1 MRKAMLVIN
10 PETLTPELKNVFVE
24 VEKEEI
30 EKGMRPYE
38 KSSDKIKRK
47 RILKVYN
54 RWNDPKTN
62 RKGIATQTNN
72 FHDTLHRLNNI
83 TIKKSNNNNYLI
95 FVYICVLNISFPKTV
110 RDTSAIIKY
119 P

>member
-1 MRKAMLVIN
+1 MRKAMHVIN

-30 EKGMRPYE
+30 EKGMRPFE

-54 RWNDPKTN
+54 RWNDPKNN
-62 RKGIATQTNN
+62 RKGCYTSYQW
-72 FHDTLHRLNNI
+72 FNI
-83 TIKKSNNNNYLI
+83 HTSLGEYGKNPLYTI
-95 FVYICVLNISFPKTV
+95 
-110 RDTSAIIKY
+110 
-119 P
+119 

>member
-1 MRKAMLVIN
+1 MREAQQIWDELLQHHVI
-10 PETLTPELKNVFVE
+10 KNICVD

-30 EKGMRPYE
+30 AKRMRPFE

-62 RKGIATQTNN
+62 RKGIATPYQW
-72 FHDTLHRLNNI
+72 FNI
-83 TIKKSNNNNYLI
+83 FNSSEYGKNPLY
-95 FVYICVLNISFPKTV
+95 TV
-110 RDTSAIIKY
+110 
-119 P
+119 

>member
-62 RKGIATQTNN
+62 RKGIATPYQW
-72 FHDTLHRLNNI
+72 FNI
-83 TIKKSNNNNYLI
+83 FNSSEYGKNPLY
-95 FVYICVLNISFPKTV
+95 TV
-110 RDTSAIIKY
+110 
-119 P
+119 